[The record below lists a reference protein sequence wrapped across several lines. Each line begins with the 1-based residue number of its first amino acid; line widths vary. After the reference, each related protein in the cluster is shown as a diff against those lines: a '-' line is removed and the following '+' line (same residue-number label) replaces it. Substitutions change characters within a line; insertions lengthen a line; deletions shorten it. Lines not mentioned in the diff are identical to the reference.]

1 VRAQQRTAVGEAPRR
16 LHAEDADEGASSG
29 SAAMVVSMR
38 TLIAVVRFNEEG
50 SCVPGRRTAA
60 AYICTIG
67 VSSLFVCLVADGWC
81 WFVLREKYCWLVAG
95 AGLF

>member
-1 VRAQQRTAVGEAPRR
+1 
-16 LHAEDADEGASSG
+16 
-29 SAAMVVSMR
+29 MR

-67 VSSLFVCLVADGWC
+67 VSSLFVCLVADGW
-81 WFVLREKYCWLVAG
+81 WLVCCERKVLLTG
-95 AGLF
+95 G

>member
-1 VRAQQRTAVGEAPRR
+1 VRAQQRAAVGEAPRR
-16 LHAEDADEGASSG
+16 LHAEDAGEGASSG

-38 TLIAVVRFNEEG
+38 TLIAVVRFNEG

-67 VSSLFVCLVADGWC
+67 VS
-81 WFVLREKYCWLVAG
+81 
-95 AGLF
+95 